1 MKDIRVMAIKSS
13 LRNFTKQTLLNKIFF
28 YCQFIQPHVYDSV
41 SYINFCLNKLVTF
54 LTFFFKNYK
63 LLPLGINKM
72 VNKGKLLHDKLLCDI
87 H

>member
-1 MKDIRVMAIKSS
+1 M
-13 LRNFTKQTLLNKIFF
+13 F
-28 YCQFIQPHVYDSV
+28 YDSV

-63 LLPLGINKM
+63 LLPLGIINKM
-72 VNKGKLLHDKLLCDI
+72 VNKGKILHDKLLCDI